1 MTIQQVDLVARY
13 QHLRQA
19 TRPITNQLIGTLSKK
34 AMQEAGEKLG
44 ILRDGVLVFG
54 SEDETA
60 VLMDYCL
67 FDFREQGMNAIERRL
82 VQDPPPADSE
92 ELLIL
97 QGLRNARYS
106 LFIVEAIQPGVG
118 LHLRDLLT
126 DVTIFIVDINFSNS
140 AQEGL
145 VLAARIV
152 TIDGINMTT
161 GASLPVAVIPAS
173 EMKEFVHRY
182 LPQIRALAGQ
192 KESPEQASELAA
204 TIIQACLRD
213 GASSRVRYAE
223 PGEKVEREPLTTRHS
238 AWESAA
244 GARPRVGRNDPCPC
258 GSGKKFKHCCGGR
271 K

>member
-54 SEDETA
+54 SEDETG

-118 LHLRDLLT
+118 LHLRDLLN

-173 EMKEFVHRY
+173 GRKEFVSRY
-182 LPQIRALAGQ
+182 LPQIRALARQ

-204 TIIQACLRD
+204 AIIKACLRD
-213 GASSRVRYAE
+213 GASSRIRYAE
-223 PGEKVEREPLTTRHS
+223 PGEKVAREPMTRRHS